1 MSDNSVGKTPVSDAL
16 FQREAELA
24 CCRIMEKASGFK
36 ADSNFAFASPLVSMR
51 L

>member
-1 MSDNSVGKTPVSDAL
+1 MSDNSVGKRR
-16 FQREAELA
+16 FQMLYANARQNWSVAGV
-24 CCRIMEKASGFK
+24 MEKASGFK